1 MENGTIP
8 PRVTFEDH
16 ATYIGPLHFKIQI
29 VSFAPTF
36 NFYICESS
44 GGGHATN
51 KYAKIHEEVQ
61 YMNNRRHEKYQNY
74 NNQVYRPHPS
84 IGQEKGGSS
93 NDMPRHNLYEKTSM
107 LEETLT

>member
-1 MENGTIP
+1 
-8 PRVTFEDH
+8 
-16 ATYIGPLHFKIQI
+16 
-29 VSFAPTF
+29 
-36 NFYICESS
+36 
-44 GGGHATN
+44 
-51 KYAKIHEEVQ
+51 
-61 YMNNRRHEKYQNY
+61 MNNRRHEKYQNY